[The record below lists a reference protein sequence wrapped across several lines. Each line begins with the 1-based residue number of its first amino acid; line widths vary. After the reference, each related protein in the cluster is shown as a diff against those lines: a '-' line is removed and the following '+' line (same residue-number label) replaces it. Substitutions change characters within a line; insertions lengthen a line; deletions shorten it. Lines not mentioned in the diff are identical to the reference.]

1 MSLLSLRT
9 GLRFK
14 EITGLKGHDL
24 DFKNDIITVLDS
36 KNGQTDHVY
45 MTPDIREILKGYNIP
60 PNEYVFKSRNGE
72 RIKEVSDTFE
82 RTVKKLGFN
91 EGITD
96 RRQLLTF
103 HSLRHTFASWLA
115 LNGEQLKTIQELM
128 RHKTIQMT
136 MKYAHLI
143 PDKKREAVNN
153 IVMMKG

>member
-1 MSLLSLRT
+1 M
-9 GLRFK
+9 GL
-14 EITGLKGHDL
+14 
-24 DFKNDIITVLDS
+24 
-36 KNGQTDHVY
+36 TD
-45 MTPDIREILKGYNIP
+45 RLQ
-60 PNEYVFKSRNGE
+60 

-96 RRQLLTF
+96 RRHLLTF

-143 PDKKREAVNN
+143 PDKKRQAVNN
-153 IVMMKG
+153 IMK